1 MRAEQCL
8 LRWACANPYLE
19 GAVMPSPRLLTQI
32 GIWVLSNFLVH
43 PWISVPRK
51 GEYVFGKDD
60 KDAQDNLTVEDKA
73 KSAVN
78 VSLTF
83 PFVVI
88 DFM

>member
-1 MRAEQCL
+1 M
-8 LRWACANPYLE
+8 
-19 GAVMPSPRLLTQI
+19 
-32 GIWVLSNFLVH
+32 
-43 PWISVPRK
+43 PRK